1 MTGTLAVAVVLVA
14 AAHLTSVPGPPS
26 NGLPGSTRTQIAAA
40 ADSGY
45 VDLVGDR
52 SQRQRAEEAD
62 PATQAAT
69 GRRWRSVNAIG
80 CTRGLQP
87 AAPDVDGLC
96 DDGLPSV
103 YVMQCDLA
111 DWQLPRWR
119 SYLDPGASE
128 WSPWEQ
134 VDYGTCP
141 ADRVPA
147 MTAEDFRRLPLPAPT
162 LVKQPE
168 GDWVLVNIET
178 IVRTDPAPVVLTT
191 DLLGYQ
197 VEVEA
202 RPGVFTYDFGD
213 GSEPLVTRDAG
224 SAWPDFTTHHVYEQ
238 PGQASITLT
247 TTWTGRYRLVGT
259 EDWLDVAG
267 TARTTTTG
275 PAFRIEERTSRLVAD
290 LCTDRPTPPDC

>member
-1 MTGTLAVAVVLVA
+1 M
-14 AAHLTSVPGPPS
+14 
-26 NGLPGSTRTQIAAA
+26 
-40 ADSGY
+40 
-45 VDLVGDR
+45 
-52 SQRQRAEEAD
+52 
-62 PATQAAT
+62 
-69 GRRWRSVNAIG
+69 
-80 CTRGLQP
+80 P

-103 YVMQCDLA
+103 YVMQCDPA

-119 SYLDPGASE
+119 SYRDPGASA

-162 LVKQPE
+162 LVMQPE

-178 IVRTDPAPVVLTT
+178 IVRTDPTPVVLTT

-202 RPGVFTYDFGD
+202 RPAVFAYNFGD
-213 GSEPLVTRDAG
+213 GSEPLVTRDPG
-224 SAWPDFTTHHVYEQ
+224 SAWPDFTTHHVYER

-259 EDWLDVAG
+259 DDWLDVAG

>member
-1 MTGTLAVAVVLVA
+1 MIRAAVVAMVVLSAVLVGAADVPRATLPGNHKDEVA
-14 AAHLTSVPGPPS
+14 ANAGAQSIVV
-26 NGLPGSTRTQIAAA
+26 NGRRST
-40 ADSGY
+40 
-45 VDLVGDR
+45 
-52 SQRQRAEEAD
+52 RQRAEEAD

-259 EDWLDVAG
+259 EDWLEVAG

-290 LCTDRPTPPDC
+290 LCTDRPRPPDC